1 MYIYTFVLIICMRAE
16 AELSHCS
23 PRFPQTLV
31 SVTANGESRLLLTSQ
46 LITRRFHRRNV
57 ARVKVRTSGLFE
69 RKIRTRIIIAL
80 CLDGFSIINCA
91 CSMNKKTSFCWTF
104 FFTSKIHKFYSEKLI
119 IQKSYRSSNVNSD
132 RSFYYLLIII
142 KSRLSLLFIT
152 CLTSFYVIF
161 IEKYEYRYL

>member
-1 MYIYTFVLIICMRAE
+1 MCVINERSILLIKRNYVHRPACRFEVIRGDVYLHTFVLIICMRAE
-16 AELSHCS
+16 AELSHRS

-80 CLDGFSIINCA
+80 CLDGFLIINRA
-91 CSMNKKTSFCWTF
+91 CSMNKK
-104 FFTSKIHKFYSEKLI
+104 KL
-119 IQKSYRSSNVNSD
+119 K
-132 RSFYYLLIII
+132 
-142 KSRLSLLFIT
+142 LLFVEHFF
-152 CLTSFYVIF
+152 LLP
-161 IEKYEYRYL
+161 KYTNCIVKK